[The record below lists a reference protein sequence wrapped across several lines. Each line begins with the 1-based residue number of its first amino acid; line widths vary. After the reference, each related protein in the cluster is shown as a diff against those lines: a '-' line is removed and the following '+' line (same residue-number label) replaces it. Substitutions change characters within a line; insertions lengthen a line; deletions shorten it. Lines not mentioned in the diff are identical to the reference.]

1 MNIISPNIFRSG
13 FNTVFGT
20 DEMLPW
26 ENNDA
31 LDIINRTKGIIFN
44 GMPINHRLAENETKQ
59 YDFLG
64 ADCPN
69 TYKEFKQ
76 ECIAR
81 NVPDRYNDKKITYTI
96 DTSGFR
102 TYPDISDITTKQS
115 IFFFGCSNMFGTGL
129 ADDETLPHI
138 MYTKLKGKYNVRNFG
153 IASSSN
159 DEHSRLIFQT
169 LNYSKQKPR
178 AIFWRMT
185 HKNRR
190 EYFSVHKKT
199 IQSVQLFA
207 HVHLDKYKHN
217 ELTKEYIIDPYLK
230 MIREENDFVNVVRN
244 YKFAETVCNALNI
257 PLFWMYGRGNRHMI
271 EGASR
276 KRIKLSPTQ
285 LHAVFKENELFDV
298 TKTIVDSIPKSIL
311 QHLPARD
318 NHHAGY
324 HSQLWLADQLHDI
337 FKQNGI

>member
-1 MNIISPNIFRSG
+1 MNIISPDIFRSG
-13 FNTVFGT
+13 LNTVLGT
-20 DEMLPW
+20 DDMLPW
-26 ENNDA
+26 KNNDA
-31 LDIINRTKGIIFN
+31 LDIINRTKGILFN
-44 GMPINHRLAENETKQ
+44 GMPINHKLAENKTYQ

-64 ADCPN
+64 ADNPAA
-69 TYKEFKQ
+69 YKEFKQ

-81 NVPDRYNDKKITYTI
+81 NVPDHYNNKKITYTI

-102 TYPDISDITTKQS
+102 VYPDISDVTMKQS

-129 ADDETLPHI
+129 ADDETLPHM
-138 MYTKLKGKYNVRNFG
+138 MYTRLKGKYNVRNFG

-169 LNYSKQKPR
+169 LKYSKQKPR

-207 HVHLDKYKHN
+207 HARDTYGIN

-230 MIREENDFVNVVRN
+230 MICEENDFVNVVRN

-257 PLFWMYGRGNRHMI
+257 PLFWIYGRGNKHMI
-271 EGASR
+271 EGASK
-276 KRIKLSPTQ
+276 KRIKLDPAR
-285 LHAVFKENELFDV
+285 LYAMFRENELFDV
-298 TKTIVDSIPKSIL
+298 TKTITDSIPKSIL

-318 NHHAGY
+318 NQHAGH
-324 HSQLWLADQLHDI
+324 HSQLWLADQLLNV
-337 FKQNGI
+337 FEQNGI

>member
-1 MNIISPNIFRSG
+1 MNILSPDIFRSG
-13 FNTVFGT
+13 LNTVFGT

-44 GMPINHRLAENETKQ
+44 GMPINYKLAEDKTKQ

-64 ADCPN
+64 ADCPA

-81 NVPDRYNDKKITYTI
+81 NVPDHYNDKKITYTI

-102 TYPDISDITTKQS
+102 VYPDIGDITTKQS

-129 ADDETLPHI
+129 ADDETLPHM
-138 MYTKLKGKYNVRNFG
+138 MYAKLKGKYNVRNFAIG
-153 IASSSN
+153 SSSN
-159 DEHSRLIFQT
+159 DEHARLIFQA
-169 LNYSKQKPR
+169 LNYNKQKPR

-207 HVHLDKYKHN
+207 HARDAYGVN
-217 ELTKEYIIDPYLK
+217 ELTKEYIINPYLK

-244 YKFAETVCNALNI
+244 YKFAETVCNALNV
-257 PLFWMYGRGNRHMI
+257 PLFWFYGTGNTHMI
-271 EGASR
+271 HSTPGNS
-276 KRIKLSPTQ
+276 IKLDPVQ
-285 LHAVFKENELFDV
+285 LHAMFKKNELFDI
-298 TKTIVDSIPKSIL
+298 TKTITDSVPKSIL
-311 QHLPARD
+311 KRPLARD
-318 NHHAGY
+318 NRHAGY
-324 HSQLWLADQLHDI
+324 RSQLWLADQLLNV
-337 FKQNGI
+337 FEQNGI